1 MKSFSKLAF
10 SLLLIALVAV
20 SCKKDIAD
28 ETTNEFKKVS
38 KYDYQSIHQWNDMY
52 AYLERYAAGFRPVG
66 TAFSI
71 GYIGLANYEATVSG
85 MPDYQ
90 SIASSM
96 PGLNIP
102 KAFTNQEYHWP
113 TVVNAVNYT
122 MFSNFFNRMDPK
134 YYSKIKALNDKL
146 EKEYAGQVSAEVF
159 TRSKNHGI
167 AVASAVWD
175 WYRTDAVGFEL
186 YNDPFK
192 GNNWQD
198 RVNEPGAWVPTFPG
212 PSDGLY
218 AQGGNCR
225 TFVIPEEMK
234 LCKPY
239 KDYVGTYTENPG
251 KGLYLQ
257 ALEVLD
263 QQTSEKAYT
272 TKWIGEF
279 WSDDLLDVTFS
290 PPTRWLAI
298 ANQVFVNEKSTL
310 ETAIVTNAKLGL
322 AIGDAGIAAWHS
334 KFVYNLLRPET
345 YIQEVMDPSF
355 DTNLYNPVT
364 QETGV
369 TPPFP
374 AYPSGHA
381 TFAGAASEIMS
392 SIFGSS
398 YSMTDR
404 CHENRGDFL
413 GTPRTFDS
421 FKQMANEI
429 AWSRVLLGV
438 HFRCD
443 GDEALAL
450 GNRIAK
456 KVEELPWKK

>member
-1 MKSFSKLAF
+1 MKSFTKLAF
-10 SLLLIALVAV
+10 SLLLIALVV
-20 SCKKDIAD
+20 TSCKKDIVD
-28 ETTNEFKKVS
+28 DSTNEFKKVS
-38 KYDYQSIHQWNDMY
+38 EYDYQAVHDWNELYML
-52 AYLERYAAGFRPVG
+52 LERYADGFRPVG
-66 TAFSI
+66 TALSI

-85 MPDYQ
+85 MEGYQ
-90 SIASSM
+90 SIASQM
-96 PGLNIP
+96 PGLEIP

-113 TVVNAVNYT
+113 TVINAASNY
-122 MFSNFFNRMDPK
+122 MFSHFFTKMDDK
-134 YYSKIKALNDKL
+134 YFSKIKALNDKN
-146 EKEYAGQVSAEVF
+146 EKQYLAETSQEIF

-167 AVASAVWD
+167 AVAAAVWD
-175 WYRTDAVGFEL
+175 WYKTDKVGFEL

-198 RVNEPGAWVPTFPG
+198 RVNEPGAWVPTYPG
-212 PSDGLY
+212 PGDGLY
-218 AQGGNCR
+218 AIGGQCR
-225 TFVIPEEMK
+225 PFAITDDIK

-239 KDYVGTYTENPG
+239 TDYVGKYSEEPG
-251 KGLYLQ
+251 KGLYIQ
-257 ALEVLD
+257 ALEILD
-263 QQTSEKAYT
+263 NQTSEKAYT

-290 PPTRWLAI
+290 PPARWLAI
-298 ANQVFVNEKSTL
+298 ADQVFTIEKSNL
-310 ETAIVTNAKLGL
+310 ETAVVTVAKLGMAL
-322 AIGDAGIAAWHS
+322 GDSGIAAWYS
-334 KFVYNLLRPET
+334 KFVYNLKRPET

-364 QETGV
+364 NESGI

-381 TFAGAASEIMS
+381 TFAGSASEILS
-392 SIFGSS
+392 SIFGYS

-404 CHENRGDFL
+404 CHESRGDFL

-429 AWSRVLLGV
+429 SWSRVLLGV

-450 GNRIAK
+450 GNRVAK
-456 KVEELPWKK
+456 KVESLPWKK